1 MSDAIRNTLH
11 GLAETLVRLGIATEE
26 QAAAG
31 LAEAAGIGMDL
42 DEDSRIPRS

>member
-1 MSDAIRNTLH
+1 MGDATQSNATRHTLREF
-11 GLAETLVRLGIATEE
+11 AEVLVRLGIATEE

-42 DEDSRIPRS
+42 D